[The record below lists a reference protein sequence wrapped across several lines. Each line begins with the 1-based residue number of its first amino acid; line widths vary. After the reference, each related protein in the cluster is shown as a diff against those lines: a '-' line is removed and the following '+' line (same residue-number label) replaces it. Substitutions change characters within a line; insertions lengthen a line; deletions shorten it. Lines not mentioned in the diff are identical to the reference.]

1 MSKSLYQTLNVSEN
15 ANQDEIKKSYRRLA
29 RQYHPDLNK
38 TKEAEEKFKEIN
50 AAYEILSDE
59 EKRRQYDQFGD
70 NMFGGQNFS
79 DFARSRSASEDLD
92 DILSSIFGRGG
103 FSQRF
108 SQNSQGFSG
117 FNFSNFAHDFAHED
131 LDMTTTLN
139 VSVLDTLLG
148 NKKQVSINNETFSLK
163 IPIGVEEG
171 EKIRVRNKG
180 KMGRTGRGD
189 LLLQIHIEEDEI
201 YKREKDDI
209 IQIFDLPLKTALF
222 GGKIEIATWH
232 KTLTLTIP
240 PNTKAMQKFR
250 IKDKGIKNRKTSH
263 VGDLYLQARLILP
276 KTETLSNELKALL
289 EKEL

>member
-15 ANQDEIKKSYRRLA
+15 ASQDEIKKSYRRLA

-79 DFARSRSASEDLD
+79 DFARSRGPSGDLD

-117 FNFSNFAHDFAHED
+117 FNFSNFAPEN
-131 LDMTTTLN
+131 LDMTAALN

-148 NKKQVSINNETFSLK
+148 NKKQVSVNNETFSLK

-189 LLLQIHIEEDEI
+189 LLLEIHIEEDEI
-201 YKREKDDI
+201 YRREKDDI
-209 IQIFDLPLKTALF
+209 TQIFDLPLKTALF

>member
-1 MSKSLYQTLNVSEN
+1 MSKSLYQTLDVSEN

-29 RQYHPDLNK
+29 RKYHPDLNK

-79 DFARSRSASEDLD
+79 DFARSRSTSEDLD

-117 FNFSNFAHDFAHED
+117 FNFSNFAHED

-180 KMGRTGRGD
+180 KMGRTDRGD

-201 YKREKDDI
+201 YRREKDDI

>member
-1 MSKSLYQTLNVSEN
+1 MSKSLYQTLDVSEN

-29 RQYHPDLNK
+29 RKYHPDLNK

-79 DFARSRSASEDLD
+79 DFARSRSANEDLD

-117 FNFSNFAHDFAHED
+117 FNFSNFAHED
-131 LDMTTTLN
+131 LDITTTLN

-163 IPIGVEEG
+163 IPIGVEES

-180 KMGRTGRGD
+180 KTGRTGRGD

-201 YKREKDDI
+201 YRREKDDI

>member
-15 ANQDEIKKSYRRLA
+15 ASQDEIKKSYRRLA

-79 DFARSRSASEDLD
+79 DFARSRRTSEDLD

-117 FNFSNFAHDFAHED
+117 FNFSNFSNFAPEN
-131 LDMTTTLN
+131 LDMTVALN

-148 NKKQVSINNETFSLK
+148 NKKQVSVNNETFSLK

-189 LLLQIHIEEDEI
+189 LLLEIHIEEDEI
-201 YKREKDDI
+201 YRREKDDI
-209 IQIFDLPLKTALF
+209 IQTFDLPLKTALF

>member
-1 MSKSLYQTLNVSEN
+1 MSKSLYQTLDVSEN

-29 RQYHPDLNK
+29 RKYHPDLNK

-79 DFARSRSASEDLD
+79 DFARSRSTSEDLD

-117 FNFSNFAHDFAHED
+117 FNFSNFAHED
-131 LDMTTTLN
+131 LDITTTLN

>member
-1 MSKSLYQTLNVSEN
+1 MSKSLYQTLDVSEN

-29 RQYHPDLNK
+29 RKYHPDLNK

-50 AAYEILSDE
+50 AAYEILSNE

-117 FNFSNFAHDFAHED
+117 FNFSNFAHED

-201 YKREKDDI
+201 YRREKDDI

-276 KTETLSNELKALL
+276 KIETLSNELKALL

>member
-15 ANQDEIKKSYRRLA
+15 ASQDEIKKSYRRLA

-79 DFARSRSASEDLD
+79 DFARSRGTSEDLD
-92 DILSSIFGRGG
+92 DILSSIFERGG
-103 FSQRF
+103 FSRF
-108 SQNSQGFSG
+108 SQHSQGFSG
-117 FNFSNFAHDFAHED
+117 FNFSNFSPEN
-131 LDMTTTLN
+131 LDITTTLN
-139 VSVLDTLLG
+139 ISVLDTLLG
-148 NKKQVSINNETFSLK
+148 NKKQVSMNNESFSLK

-180 KMGRTGRGD
+180 KMGRMGRGD

-276 KTETLSNELKALL
+276 KVEALSNELKALL

>member
-1 MSKSLYQTLNVSEN
+1 MSKSLYQTLDVSEN

-29 RQYHPDLNK
+29 RKYHPDLNK

-117 FNFSNFAHDFAHED
+117 FNFSNFAHED

-222 GGKIEIATWH
+222 GGKIEIATWY

>member
-1 MSKSLYQTLNVSEN
+1 MSKSLYQTLDVSEN

-29 RQYHPDLNK
+29 RKYHPDLNK

-117 FNFSNFAHDFAHED
+117 FNFSNFAHED

-209 IQIFDLPLKTALF
+209 IQTFDLPLKTALF

>member
-15 ANQDEIKKSYRRLA
+15 ASQDEIKKSYRRLA

-79 DFARSRSASEDLD
+79 DFARSRGTSEDLD

-117 FNFSNFAHDFAHED
+117 FNFSNFSNFAPEN
-131 LDMTTTLN
+131 LDMTVTLN

-148 NKKQVSINNETFSLK
+148 NKKQVSVNNETFSLK

-180 KMGRTGRGD
+180 KTGQMGRGD

-201 YKREKDDI
+201 YRREKDDI
-209 IQIFDLPLKTALF
+209 TQIFDLPLKTALF

-250 IKDKGIKNRKTSH
+250 IKEKGIKNRKTSH

>member
-15 ANQDEIKKSYRRLA
+15 ASQDEIKKSYRRLA

-59 EKRRQYDQFGD
+59 KKRRQYDQFGD

-79 DFARSRSASEDLD
+79 DFARSRGPSEDLD

-117 FNFSNFAHDFAHED
+117 FNFSNFAPED
-131 LDMTTTLN
+131 LDMTATLN

-148 NKKQVSINNETFSLK
+148 NKKQVSIHNETFSLK

-171 EKIRVRNKG
+171 EKIKVRNKG
-180 KMGRTGRGD
+180 KTGRMGRGD
-189 LLLQIHIEEDEI
+189 LFLQIHIEEDEI

-222 GGKIEIATWH
+222 GGKIEIAAWH

-276 KTETLSNELKALL
+276 KTETLSDELKALL

>member
-15 ANQDEIKKSYRRLA
+15 ASQDEIKKSYRRLA

-92 DILSSIFGRGG
+92 DILSSIFGKGG

-117 FNFSNFAHDFAHED
+117 FNFSNFAPEN
-131 LDMTTTLN
+131 LDMTAALN

-180 KMGRTGRGD
+180 KMGRMGRGD
-189 LLLQIHIEEDEI
+189 LLLEIHIEEDEI
-201 YKREKDDI
+201 YRREKDDI
-209 IQIFDLPLKTALF
+209 IQTFDLPLKTALF
-222 GGKIEIATWH
+222 GGKVEIATWH

-289 EKEL
+289 EKQL

>member
-59 EKRRQYDQFGD
+59 EKRRQYDRFGD

-79 DFARSRSASEDLD
+79 DFARSRSTSEDLD

-117 FNFSNFAHDFAHED
+117 FNFSNFAHED

-180 KMGRTGRGD
+180 KMGRMGRGD

>member
-1 MSKSLYQTLNVSEN
+1 MSKSLYQTLDVSEN

-29 RQYHPDLNK
+29 RKYHPDLNK

-79 DFARSRSASEDLD
+79 DFARSRNASEDLD
-92 DILSSIFGRGG
+92 DILSSIFGREG

-117 FNFSNFAHDFAHED
+117 FNFSNFAHED
-131 LDMTTTLN
+131 LDITTTLS

-201 YKREKDDI
+201 YRREKDDI

>member
-15 ANQDEIKKSYRRLA
+15 ASQDEIKKSYRRLA

-79 DFARSRSASEDLD
+79 DFAKSRRTSEDLD

-117 FNFSNFAHDFAHED
+117 FNFSNFSNFAPEN
-131 LDMTTTLN
+131 LDMTVTLN

-189 LLLQIHIEEDEI
+189 LLLEIHIEEDEM
-201 YKREKDDI
+201 YRREKDDI
-209 IQIFDLPLKTALF
+209 IQTFDLPLKTALF

>member
-15 ANQDEIKKSYRRLA
+15 ASQDEIKKSYRRLA

-79 DFARSRSASEDLD
+79 DFARSRSTSEDLD

-117 FNFSNFAHDFAHED
+117 FNFSNFAPEN
-131 LDMTTTLN
+131 LDMTATLN

-180 KMGRTGRGD
+180 KTGRMGRGD

-201 YKREKDDI
+201 YRREKDDI
-209 IQIFDLPLKTALF
+209 IQTFDLPLKTALF
-222 GGKIEIATWH
+222 GGKVEIATWH

>member
-15 ANQDEIKKSYRRLA
+15 ASQDEIKKSYRRLA

-79 DFARSRSASEDLD
+79 DFAKSRSTSEDLD
-92 DILSSIFGRGG
+92 DILSSIFGRGD

-117 FNFSNFAHDFAHED
+117 FNFSNFAPEN
-131 LDMTTTLN
+131 LDMTAALN

-201 YKREKDDI
+201 YRREKDDI

-250 IKDKGIKNRKTSH
+250 IKEKGIKNRKTSH

>member
-15 ANQDEIKKSYRRLA
+15 ASQDEIKKSYRRLA

-79 DFARSRSASEDLD
+79 DFARSRSANEDLD
-92 DILSSIFGRGG
+92 DILSSIFGKGG

-117 FNFSNFAHDFAHED
+117 FNFSNFAPEN
-131 LDMTTTLN
+131 LDITITLN

-180 KMGRTGRGD
+180 KTGRTTRGD
-189 LLLQIHIEEDEI
+189 LLLEIHIEKDEI
-201 YKREKDDI
+201 YRREKDDI
-209 IQIFDLPLKTALF
+209 IQTFDLPLKTALF

>member
-108 SQNSQGFSG
+108 SQNSQSFSG
-117 FNFSNFAHDFAHED
+117 FNFSNFAPED
-131 LDMTTTLN
+131 LDMTTTLS

-276 KTETLSNELKALL
+276 KTETLSSELKALL

>member
-15 ANQDEIKKSYRRLA
+15 ASQDEIKKSYRRLA

-79 DFARSRSASEDLD
+79 DFARSRRTSEDLD

-117 FNFSNFAHDFAHED
+117 FNFSNFSNFAPEN
-131 LDMTTTLN
+131 LDITAILN

-180 KMGRTGRGD
+180 KTGRTGRGD
-189 LLLQIHIEEDEI
+189 LLLQIHIEEDEM
-201 YKREKDDI
+201 YRREKDDI

>member
-1 MSKSLYQTLNVSEN
+1 MSKSLYQTLDVSEN

-29 RQYHPDLNK
+29 RKYHPDLNK

-92 DILSSIFGRGG
+92 DILSSIFGKGG

-117 FNFSNFAHDFAHED
+117 FNFSNFAHED

-201 YKREKDDI
+201 YRREKDDI

-222 GGKIEIATWH
+222 GGKIEIAAWH

>member
-1 MSKSLYQTLNVSEN
+1 MSKSLYQTLDVSEN

-29 RQYHPDLNK
+29 RKYHPDLNK

-117 FNFSNFAHDFAHED
+117 FNFSNFAHED

-201 YKREKDDI
+201 YRREKDDI
-209 IQIFDLPLKTALF
+209 TQIFDLPLKTALF

-250 IKDKGIKNRKTSH
+250 IKEKGIKNRKTSH

>member
-15 ANQDEIKKSYRRLA
+15 ASQDEIKKSYRRLA

-79 DFARSRSASEDLD
+79 DFARSRRTSEDLD

-117 FNFSNFAHDFAHED
+117 FNFSNFAPEN
-131 LDMTTTLN
+131 LDMTVALN

-180 KMGRTGRGD
+180 KMGRMGRGD
-189 LLLQIHIEEDEI
+189 LLLEIHIEEDEM
-201 YKREKDDI
+201 YRREKDDI
-209 IQIFDLPLKTALF
+209 IQTFDLPLKTALF
-222 GGKIEIATWH
+222 GGKVEIATWH

>member
-15 ANQDEIKKSYRRLA
+15 ASQDEIKKSYRRLA

-79 DFARSRSASEDLD
+79 DFARSRGASEDLD

-117 FNFSNFAHDFAHED
+117 FNFSNFAPENLD
-131 LDMTTTLN
+131 LNATLN

-148 NKKQVSINNETFSLK
+148 NKKQVSVNNETFSLK

-189 LLLQIHIEEDEI
+189 LLLQIHIEEDEM
-201 YKREKDDI
+201 YRREKDDI

-222 GGKIEIATWH
+222 GGKVEIATWH

-276 KTETLSNELKALL
+276 KIETLSDELKALL

>member
-15 ANQDEIKKSYRRLA
+15 ASQDEIKKSYRRLA

-79 DFARSRSASEDLD
+79 DFARSRGTSEDLD

-117 FNFSNFAHDFAHED
+117 FNFSNFAHED
-131 LDMTTTLN
+131 LDITATLN

-201 YKREKDDI
+201 YRREKDDI

-276 KTETLSNELKALL
+276 KTETLSSELKALL

>member
-15 ANQDEIKKSYRRLA
+15 ASQDEIKKSYRRLA

-79 DFARSRSASEDLD
+79 DFARSRRTSEDLD

-117 FNFSNFAHDFAHED
+117 FNFSNFSNFAPEN
-131 LDMTTTLN
+131 LDMTVALN

-180 KMGRTGRGD
+180 KMGQMGRGD
-189 LLLQIHIEEDEI
+189 LLLQIHIEEDEM
-201 YKREKDDI
+201 YRREKDDI
-209 IQIFDLPLKTALF
+209 IQTFDLPLKTALF

>member
-79 DFARSRSASEDLD
+79 DFAKSRSTSEDLD

-117 FNFSNFAHDFAHED
+117 FNFSNFTPED
-131 LDMTTTLN
+131 LDMTAALN

-148 NKKQVSINNETFSLK
+148 NKKQVSVNNETFNLK

-180 KMGRTGRGD
+180 KIGRTGRGD

-201 YKREKDDI
+201 YRREIDDI

>member
-29 RQYHPDLNK
+29 RKYHPDLNK

-117 FNFSNFAHDFAHED
+117 FNFSNFAHED

-201 YKREKDDI
+201 YRREKDDI

>member
-15 ANQDEIKKSYRRLA
+15 ASQDEIKKSYRRLA

-50 AAYEILSDE
+50 ATYEILSDE

-79 DFARSRSASEDLD
+79 DFARSRSTSEDLD

-117 FNFSNFAHDFAHED
+117 FNFSNFAPEN
-131 LDMTTTLN
+131 LDITATLN

-148 NKKQVSINNETFSLK
+148 NKKQVSVNNETFSLK

-189 LLLQIHIEEDEI
+189 LLLQIHIEEDEM
-201 YKREKDDI
+201 YRREKDDI
-209 IQIFDLPLKTALF
+209 IQTFDLPLKTALF

>member
-15 ANQDEIKKSYRRLA
+15 ASQDEIKKSYRRLA

-79 DFARSRSASEDLD
+79 DFARSRRTSEDLD

-117 FNFSNFAHDFAHED
+117 FNFSNFSNFAPEN
-131 LDMTTTLN
+131 LDMTVTLN

-148 NKKQVSINNETFSLK
+148 NKKQVSVNNETFSLK

-180 KMGRTGRGD
+180 KTGRTGRGD
-189 LLLQIHIEEDEI
+189 LLLQIHIEEDEM
-201 YKREKDDI
+201 YRREKDDI

>member
-15 ANQDEIKKSYRRLA
+15 ASQDEIKKSYRRLA

-79 DFARSRSASEDLD
+79 DFAKSRSTTEDLD

-117 FNFSNFAHDFAHED
+117 FNFSNFAHEN
-131 LDMTTTLN
+131 LDMTATLN

-180 KMGRTGRGD
+180 KTGRTTRGD

-201 YKREKDDI
+201 YRREKDDI
-209 IQIFDLPLKTALF
+209 TQIFDLPLKTALF

-250 IKDKGIKNRKTSH
+250 IKEKGIKNRKTSH

>member
-15 ANQDEIKKSYRRLA
+15 ASQDEIKKSYRRLA

-79 DFARSRSASEDLD
+79 DFARSRSTSEDLD

-117 FNFSNFAHDFAHED
+117 FNFSNFAPEN
-131 LDMTTTLN
+131 LDIIATLN

-148 NKKQVSINNETFSLK
+148 NKKQVSVNNETFSLK

-180 KMGRTGRGD
+180 KTGRTTRGD

-201 YKREKDDI
+201 YRREKDDI
-209 IQIFDLPLKTALF
+209 IQTFDLPLKTALF

>member
-15 ANQDEIKKSYRRLA
+15 ASQDEIKKSYRRLA

-79 DFARSRSASEDLD
+79 DFARSRGTSEDLD

-117 FNFSNFAHDFAHED
+117 FNFSNFSNFAPEN
-131 LDMTTTLN
+131 LDMTVALN

-148 NKKQVSINNETFSLK
+148 NKKQVSVNNETFSLK

-180 KMGRTGRGD
+180 KMGRMGRGD

-201 YKREKDDI
+201 YRREKDDI

>member
-1 MSKSLYQTLNVSEN
+1 MSKSLYQTLDVSEN

-29 RQYHPDLNK
+29 RKYHPDLNK

-117 FNFSNFAHDFAHED
+117 FNFSNFAHED

-180 KMGRTGRGD
+180 KMGRTGKGD
-189 LLLQIHIEEDEI
+189 LLLEIHIEEDEI

>member
-15 ANQDEIKKSYRRLA
+15 ASQDEIKKSYRRLA

-79 DFARSRSASEDLD
+79 DFAKSRGASEDLD

-108 SQNSQGFSG
+108 SQNSQSFSG
-117 FNFSNFAHDFAHED
+117 FNFSNFAPEN
-131 LDMTTTLN
+131 LDITATLN

-148 NKKQVSINNETFSLK
+148 NKKQVSVNNETFSLK

-180 KMGRTGRGD
+180 KTGRTGRGD
-189 LLLQIHIEEDEI
+189 LLLQIHIEEDEM
-201 YKREKDDI
+201 YRREKDDI

-276 KTETLSNELKALL
+276 KTETLSNELKELL

>member
-15 ANQDEIKKSYRRLA
+15 ASQDEIKKSYRRLA

-79 DFARSRSASEDLD
+79 DFARSRRTSEDLD
-92 DILSSIFGRGG
+92 DILSSIFGKGG

-117 FNFSNFAHDFAHED
+117 FNFSNFAPEN
-131 LDMTTTLN
+131 LDITITLN

-148 NKKQVSINNETFSLK
+148 NKKQVSVNNETFSLK

-180 KMGRTGRGD
+180 KMGQMGRGD

-201 YKREKDDI
+201 YRREKDDI

-250 IKDKGIKNRKTSH
+250 IKEKGIKNRKTSH

-276 KTETLSNELKALL
+276 KVETLSNELKALL

>member
-15 ANQDEIKKSYRRLA
+15 ASQDEIKKSYRRLA

-79 DFARSRSASEDLD
+79 DFARSRSTSEDLD
-92 DILSSIFGRGG
+92 DILSSIFGKGG

-117 FNFSNFAHDFAHED
+117 FNFSNFAPEN
-131 LDMTTTLN
+131 LDMTATLN

-148 NKKQVSINNETFSLK
+148 NKKQVSINNDTFSLK

-180 KMGRTGRGD
+180 KTGRMGKGD
-189 LLLQIHIEEDEI
+189 LLLQIHIEEDEM
-201 YKREKDDI
+201 YRREKDDI
-209 IQIFDLPLKTALF
+209 TQIFDLPLKTALF

-250 IKDKGIKNRKTSH
+250 IKEKGIKNRKTSH

-276 KTETLSNELKALL
+276 KTETLSDELKALL

>member
-15 ANQDEIKKSYRRLA
+15 ASQDEIKKSYRRLA

-79 DFARSRSASEDLD
+79 DFARSRRTSEDLD

-117 FNFSNFAHDFAHED
+117 FNFSNFSNFAPEN
-131 LDMTTTLN
+131 LDMTVTLN

-148 NKKQVSINNETFSLK
+148 NKKQVSVNNETFSLK

-180 KMGRTGRGD
+180 KMGQMGRGD
-189 LLLQIHIEEDEI
+189 LLLQIHIEEDEM
-201 YKREKDDI
+201 YRREKDDI
-209 IQIFDLPLKTALF
+209 IQTFDLPLKTALF

-250 IKDKGIKNRKTSH
+250 IKEKGIKNRKTSH

-276 KTETLSNELKALL
+276 KVETLSNELKALL

>member
-15 ANQDEIKKSYRRLA
+15 ASQDEIKKSYRRLA

-79 DFARSRSASEDLD
+79 DFARSRSTSEDLD

-117 FNFSNFAHDFAHED
+117 FNFSNFAPEN
-131 LDMTTTLN
+131 LDITATLN

-148 NKKQVSINNETFSLK
+148 NKKQVSVNNETFSLK

-180 KMGRTGRGD
+180 KTGRTGRGD
-189 LLLQIHIEEDEI
+189 LLLQIHIEEDEM
-201 YKREKDDI
+201 YRREKDDI
-209 IQIFDLPLKTALF
+209 IQTFDLPLKTALF

-240 PNTKAMQKFR
+240 PNTRAMQKFR

>member
-1 MSKSLYQTLNVSEN
+1 MSKSLYQTLDVSEN

-29 RQYHPDLNK
+29 RKYHPDLNK

-59 EKRRQYDQFGD
+59 EKRRQYDQLGD

-79 DFARSRSASEDLD
+79 DFARSRGPSEDLD

-117 FNFSNFAHDFAHED
+117 FNFSNFAHED

-180 KMGRTGRGD
+180 KTGRTGRGD

-201 YKREKDDI
+201 YRREKDDI